1 MEMKR
6 KTGLYQLHFGLLIF
20 LVLHFIV
27 SLIVGWQLKASLLF
41 WVKIIAFLSGI
52 VLFFI
57 SWKNRSKL
65 KYYFGIYVF
74 SPLIVGIGYLLD
86 GLMGAI
92 LASFFFVF
100 FHVPEKVVSNG
111 YFQVET
117 AYDGFLSACCHYNLN
132 ERKFLILEKRL
143 TRFELE
149 AMPNEILKLETSGN
163 RQAILTYRNYKGK
176 PDTTLINWP

>member
-1 MEMKR
+1 MKR

-27 SLIVGWQLKASLLF
+27 SLIVGWQLTASLLF
-41 WVKIIAFLSGI
+41 WLKIIAFLSGI

-100 FHVPEKVVSNG
+100 FHVPEIVVSNG
-111 YFQVET
+111 NFQVET
-117 AYDGFLSACCHYNLN
+117 AYAGFLSACCHYNLT
-132 ERKFLILEKRL
+132 ERKFLILEKHHN
-143 TRFELE
+143 RFELE
-149 AMPNEILKLETSGN
+149 AMPNEILKLETPAN
-163 RQAILTYRNYKGK
+163 RQAVLFFRDYENQT
-176 PDTTLINWP
+176 DTTEINWP